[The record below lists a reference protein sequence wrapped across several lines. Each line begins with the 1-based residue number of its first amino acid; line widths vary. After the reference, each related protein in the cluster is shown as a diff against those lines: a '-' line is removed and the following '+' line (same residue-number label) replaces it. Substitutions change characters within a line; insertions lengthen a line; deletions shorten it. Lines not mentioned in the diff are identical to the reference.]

1 MRNLF
6 RFILQNHVFLLFL
19 LLEIVSFIFIFN
31 FNRYQK
37 SRFLNTSGRVTGM
50 IYESYSK
57 VEDFF
62 RLPAANR
69 QLAEENARLRML
81 LGVSSTTPTLPDSL
95 LLRRIG
101 GENQYRYIA
110 AHVISTTVSRQ
121 QNFITLDKGLN
132 DGIRPDMGI
141 VTVGGV
147 AGIITH
153 VSPSFSTGLS
163 LLNTRWNV
171 SAKLARNNYFGSLVW
186 DGKDYRRALLNEIPF
201 HVELAVGDTIVTS
214 GYSTFFPEGI
224 LLGTVESF
232 EKEGGDN
239 FYNIR
244 VRLSVDFKSLS
255 WVEVIENTRKSEID
269 NITQL
274 NSGNDKLD

>member
-19 LLEIVSFIFIFN
+19 LLEIVSFIFVFN

-37 SRFLNTSGRVTGM
+37 SSFLNTSGRITGM

-95 LLRRIG
+95 LLQRTG

-110 AHVISTTVSRQ
+110 ARVISTTVSRQ

-186 DGKDYRRALLNEIPF
+186 DGTDYRRALLNEIPF

-214 GYSTFFPEGI
+214 GYSTFFPEGV

>member
-37 SRFLNTSGRVTGM
+37 SSFLNTSGRITGM

-81 LGVSSTTPTLPDSL
+81 LGVSSSTPTLPDSL
-95 LLRRIG
+95 LLRRTG

-186 DGKDYRRALLNEIPF
+186 DGTDYRRALLNEIPF

-255 WVEVIENTRKSEID
+255 WVEVIENARKSEID

>member
-1 MRNLF
+1 
-6 RFILQNHVFLLFL
+6 
-19 LLEIVSFIFIFN
+19 
-31 FNRYQK
+31 
-37 SRFLNTSGRVTGM
+37 M

-95 LLRRIG
+95 LLKRTG

-110 AHVISTTVSRQ
+110 ARVISTTVSRQ

-186 DGKDYRRALLNEIPF
+186 DGTDYRRALLNEIPF

-214 GYSTFFPEGI
+214 GYSTFFPEGV

>member
-19 LLEIVSFIFIFN
+19 LLEIVSFIFVFN

-37 SRFLNTSGRVTGM
+37 SSFLNTSGRITGM

-95 LLRRIG
+95 LLKRTG

-110 AHVISTTVSRQ
+110 ARVISTTVSRQ

-186 DGKDYRRALLNEIPF
+186 DGTDYRRALLNEIPF

-214 GYSTFFPEGI
+214 GYSTFFPEGV